1 MLRSRVID
9 IAEAESGAGDKVV
22 LDEYPDA
29 YRVRL
34 DVGTGICVL
43 TMPIGGTSPGS
54 GHDLRIESV
63 DEAMADNL
71 FDPPLFPNQ

>member
-1 MLRSRVID
+1 
-9 IAEAESGAGDKVV
+9 
-22 LDEYPDA
+22 
-29 YRVRL
+29 
-34 DVGTGICVL
+34 
-43 TMPIGGTSPGS
+43 MPIGGTSPGS